1 MEKRLKNLEDGY
13 KWAKETA
20 QALKSGN
27 LEAVDMDALV
37 DEIESVYTG
46 LDRQLSDFLE
56 DVLKG
61 KLRLQYPASGEAA
74 GEKKNKSLVAEGLI
88 QLSILLSTAPSI
100 REALTEQLIDD
111 AYQWVRESIERDT
124 ESRLPQR
131 CPYSRDDLLKS
142 VETLEM
148 DDVEV

>member
-46 LDRQLSDFLE
+46 FDRQLSDYLE

-61 KLRLQYPASGEAA
+61 KLRLQYPTSGEADD
-74 GEKKNKSLVAEGLI
+74 EKKNKSLVAEGLI

-100 REALTEQLIDD
+100 RDALTEQVIDD
-111 AYQWVRESIERDT
+111 AYQWVREGIE
-124 ESRLPQR
+124 
-131 CPYSRDDLLKS
+131 
-142 VETLEM
+142 
-148 DDVEV
+148 